1 MLVTF
6 PDFPPNIRVEV
17 ACAKCGLIKH
27 PQFSVRRCP
36 VGVCHDCRRP
46 GRRGGG
52 GCSLEEGRTY
62 LEAFFAENCGRSVTD
77 AEVERVWAHLRR
89 RLGI

>member
-6 PDFPPNIRVEV
+6 SDIPPNIRVEV

-27 PQFSVRRCP
+27 PQLSVRRCP
-36 VGVCHDCRRP
+36 VGVCHICRRP

-52 GCSLEEGRTY
+52 GCSLEEGRAY
-62 LEAFFAENCGRSVTD
+62 LGAFLAESAGRSVTD
-77 AEVERVWAHLRR
+77 AEVEEVWAHLRR
-89 RLGI
+89 QLGI